1 MRGKKTI
8 KPLCF
13 NTQTNDEIKADGVY
27 SLLHEVVHFRVDS
40 LDDGHQVVQ
49 DVFSVVHSGV
59 HEVPVM
65 KVRWMKNIR

>member
-1 MRGKKTI
+1 MTEKNYQTIVLQHRQTKKS
-8 KPLCF
+8 
-13 NTQTNDEIKADGVY
+13 NQTVY

-40 LDDGHQVVQ
+40 LDYGHQVVQ

-65 KVRWMKNIR
+65 